1 MSYPDDI
8 FAYAGQTLET
18 PGNTITLE
26 WPHAGLW
33 LPVLMRL
40 EGVGEGKGGTE
51 IMHVDIIRHN
61 IAWLLCYQYQED
73 NTKDPWSITWRLA
86 NNFMEWQGPYA
97 FGVLPRCP
105 IVKGDQLVATLEIPA
120 GGQHL
125 TALHVEAI
133 RLGDLNRSLYK
144 DAVGYT
150 TA

>member
-8 FAYAGQTLET
+8 FAYAGRTLET

-33 LPVLMRL
+33 LPVLIRL
-40 EGVGEGKGGTE
+40 DGVGEAGE
-51 IMHVDIIRHN
+51 VAEVVHVDLIRHG

-73 NTKDPWSITWRLA
+73 QAAEPWSVTWRLA
-86 NNFMEWQGPYA
+86 NNFMEWQGPYS

-105 IVKGDQLVATLEIPA
+105 ITKGDQLVATLEWPA
-120 GGQHL
+120 GGEHL

-133 RLGDLNRSLYK
+133 RLGDIERSLYK
-144 DAVGYT
+144 DAVGYIVS
-150 TA
+150 